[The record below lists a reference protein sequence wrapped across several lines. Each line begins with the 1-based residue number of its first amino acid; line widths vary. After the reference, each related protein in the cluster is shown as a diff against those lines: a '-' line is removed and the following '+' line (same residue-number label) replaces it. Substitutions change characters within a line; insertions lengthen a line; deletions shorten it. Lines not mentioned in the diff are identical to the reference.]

1 MTLRIFSALLI
12 LHLVLS
18 GCSAKKDE
26 TTTVAAAT
34 VNEYPDLILT
44 LANGKTISTKTLTG
58 HNVII
63 LFQPDCDH
71 CQHEAVDI
79 EQHLEE
85 FKDYTLYFVSSSPME
100 QITAFAKNFK
110 LDNKPNVIFALTT
123 NEGVLTYYGPVP
135 TPSIYV
141 YSQGKL
147 RTSFNGQTD
156 VENIIKAL

>member
-1 MTLRIFSALLI
+1 MMLRIFSVILI

-18 GCSAKKDE
+18 GCSGKKDE
-26 TTTVAAAT
+26 TTTAAAPV

-44 LANGKTISTKTLTG
+44 LTSGKKISTKTLKG
-58 HNVII
+58 DNIII

-71 CQHEAVDI
+71 CQHEAVEI
-79 EQHLEE
+79 EQRLEE
-85 FKDYTLYFVSSSPME
+85 FKDYTLYFISSSPLE
-100 QITAFAKNFK
+100 QIVAFAKNFK
-110 LDNKPNVIFALTT
+110 LNDKDNVKFALTT

-135 TPSIYV
+135 TPSIYL
-141 YSQGKL
+141 YSEGKL

>member
-1 MTLRIFSALLI
+1 MLRIFSVILI

-18 GCSAKKDE
+18 GCSAKKDD
-26 TTTVAAAT
+26 TTNAAAPV

-44 LANGKTISTKTLTG
+44 LTSGKKISTKTLKG
-58 HNVII
+58 NNVII

-71 CQHEAVDI
+71 CQHEAVEI
-79 EQHLEE
+79 EQRLEE
-85 FKDYTLYFVSSSPME
+85 FKDYTLYFISSSPIE

-110 LDNKPNVIFALTT
+110 LNDKDNVKFALTT

-141 YSQGKL
+141 YSEGKL

>member
-1 MTLRIFSALLI
+1 M

-18 GCSAKKDE
+18 GCSAKKE
-26 TTTVAAAT
+26 ESKGAVTPVL

-44 LANGKTISTKTLTG
+44 LNNGKKLSTKTLKG
-58 HNVII
+58 NNVFI

-71 CQHEAVDI
+71 CQNEAVQI
-79 EQHLEE
+79 EQRLED
-85 FKDYTLYFVSSSPME
+85 FRDYTLYFISSSPME

-110 LDNKPNVIFALTT
+110 LDNKDNVKFAWTT
-123 NEGVLTYYGPVP
+123 NEGVLTYYGAIP

-147 RTSFNGQTD
+147 RTSFNGQTE
-156 VENIIKAL
+156 VENILKAL

>member
-1 MTLRIFSALLI
+1 M

-18 GCSAKKDE
+18 GCSAKKE
-26 TTTVAAAT
+26 ESKGAVTPVL

-44 LANGKTISTKTLTG
+44 LNNGKKLSTKTLKG
-58 HNVII
+58 NNVFI

-71 CQHEAVDI
+71 CQNEAVEI
-79 EQHLEE
+79 EQRLED
-85 FKDYTLYFVSSSPME
+85 FRDYTLYFISSSPME

-110 LDNKPNVIFALTT
+110 LDNKDNVKFALTT
-123 NEGVLTYYGPVP
+123 NEGVLTYYGAIP

-156 VENIIKAL
+156 VENILKAL

>member
-1 MTLRIFSALLI
+1 M

-18 GCSAKKDE
+18 GCSAKKE
-26 TTTVAAAT
+26 ESKGAVTPVL

-44 LANGKTISTKTLTG
+44 LNNGKKLSTKTLKG
-58 HNVII
+58 NNVFI

-71 CQHEAVDI
+71 CQNEAVEI
-79 EQHLEE
+79 EQRLED
-85 FKDYTLYFVSSSPME
+85 FRDYTLYFISSSPME

-110 LDNKPNVIFALTT
+110 LDNKDNVKFAWTT
-123 NEGVLTYYGPVP
+123 NEGVLTYYGAIP

-156 VENIIKAL
+156 VENILKAL